1 VILGLS
7 SAEHKDLIS
16 DTALLSVSA
25 MLNAF
30 SKKEE
35 EGGAGIRFD
44 LIDHV
49 RRSNS
54 VEALADAIFAAQR
67 EAKSYNLSKEKQIH
81 IPNQEEIERV
91 LKLASLSPQNL
102 RLIRSLLAS
111 YALSYYVRIKCE
123 VV

>member
-1 VILGLS
+1 MNIGLS
-7 SAEHKDLIS
+7 SIKYEDLIS
-16 DTALLSVSA
+16 DAALLSIAA

-44 LIDHV
+44 LIDQV

-54 VEALADAIFAAQR
+54 LEALADAIFAAQR

-81 IPNQEEIERV
+81 IPAQEEIERI
-91 LKLASLSPQNL
+91 LKLASSSPQNL
-102 RLIRSLLAS
+102 RLVRSLLAS
-111 YALSYYVRIKCE
+111 YALSYYVHLKHQE
-123 VV
+123 V

>member
-1 VILGLS
+1 MS
-7 SAEHKDLIS
+7 SIKYEDLIS
-16 DTALLSVSA
+16 DAALLSIAA

-44 LIDHV
+44 LIDQV

-54 VEALADAIFAAQR
+54 LEALADAIFAAQR

-81 IPNQEEIERV
+81 IPAQEEIERI
-91 LKLASLSPQNL
+91 LKLASSSPQNL
-102 RLIRSLLAS
+102 RLVRSLLAS
-111 YALSYYVRIKCE
+111 YALSYYVHLKHQE
-123 VV
+123 V